1 MVLSEKDWQKYVN
14 KLAAINEY
22 AARQMTAYIN
32 AHGIEDTQALIKYA
46 FGLTSKYGAAAT
58 ALTVTMYNRI
68 AEIQKA
74 NVPAAL
80 PAALPTYEEV
90 AATVNGTLKTTHNVD
105 AIGSSVGRLVKQS
118 SADTM
123 LQNAVR
129 DGAWFAWIPS
139 GDGCAFCEMIASNGW
154 KRAGKKSLNGT
165 HAEHIHPNCRC
176 EYAVRFNESLEV
188 EGYDPD
194 ALYDKLDSMDGATWH
209 DKVNA
214 LRREEYAKNKD
225 EINEQKRE
233 AYAKRQEAGE

>member
-1 MVLSEKDWQKYVN
+1 MYLKAKDWQRYVDR
-14 KLAAINEY
+14 LAAINTY

-32 AHGIEDTQALIKYA
+32 KYGVEDTIQLITYA
-46 FGLTSKYGAAAT
+46 FGVTSKYGAAAT
-58 ALTVTMYNRI
+58 ALTAEMYDRI
-68 AEIQKA
+68 AELQKA
-74 NVPAAL
+74 NVPAAV
-80 PAALPTYEEV
+80 PAALPTYSDV
-90 AATVNGTLKTTHNVD
+90 AATVNGTLKTTHNSD
-105 AIGSSVGRLVKQS
+105 AVGSSVARLVKQS

-154 KRAGKKSLNGT
+154 KKAGKKTLNGT

-176 EYAVRFNESLEV
+176 EYAVRFNDSLDV

-194 ALYDKLDSMDGATWH
+194 AIYDKINSMEGDTWNE
-209 DKVNA
+209 KVNA